1 MKYHSWGCSDN
12 SRLRVLTQL
21 RILFLLMMS
30 ALVAAL
36 ATVAMIFVSVERG
49 WIPEVT
55 SSVEVVE
62 IPRLV
67 EPTPV
72 LNAPI
77 PLIIIDGDYRVLYEP
92 IDPEA
97 TMPVIIVTVTPL
109 TGASQGR
116 EASPVTPRA
125 AVPTATFAAIEGY
138 VTALPSGC
146 TLHTVTVGESLSFI
160 AARWGVDLDLLLDI
174 NGLTLDDA
182 LSLQP
187 GDRLIIPWA
196 SCVAAIYRERD
207 ASGSGGA
214 TSFATEP
221 PIALSIEAVRG
232 MGNFE
237 TEEVVIR
244 NRGSTSVDLIG
255 WILSE
260 PSGNEYRFGS
270 QRLFAGA
277 ELRVATRG
285 GVDLPTQLHWGL
297 PAAIWSS
304 GAVVTLI
311 SPDGSVIIEYTVP

>member
-1 MKYHSWGCSDN
+1 M
-12 SRLRVLTQL
+12 TQL
-21 RILFLLMMS
+21 RILFLLALS

-36 ATVAMIFVSVERG
+36 VTVALIFISIERG
-49 WIPEVT
+49 WIPDVT

-67 EPTPV
+67 EPTAV

-77 PLIIIDGDYRVLYEP
+77 PLIIIDGEFRVLYEP

-109 TGASQGR
+109 TGASR
-116 EASPVTPRA
+116 EKAESTATPLRV
-125 AVPTATFAAIEGY
+125 VPTPTFTAIEGY
-138 VTALPSGC
+138 ATAIPSGC
-146 TLHTVTVGESLSFI
+146 TMHTVTVGESLSFI

-174 NGLTLDDA
+174 NDLTLDDA

-196 SCVAAIYRERD
+196 SCVAAIYSEREARGIGD
-207 ASGSGGA
+207 VPTIA
-214 TSFATEP
+214 TDT
-221 PIALSIEAVRG
+221 PIALTIEAVRG
-232 MGNFE
+232 AGNYDA
-237 TEEVVIR
+237 EEVVIR

-255 WILSE
+255 WVLSS
-260 PSGNEYRFGS
+260 PSDGEYRFGS

-277 ELRVATRG
+277 ELRVATRAG
-285 GVDLPTQLHWGL
+285 ADLPTQLHWGL
-297 PAAIWSS
+297 STAIWSS

-311 SPDGSVIIEYTVP
+311 SPDGSEVIEYTVP